1 METEKQI
8 PENFISVITDFT
20 KDLSI
25 TFPEYTSLWS
35 KWVNTILAQNEIA
48 ELFNYCLSVYPE
60 RFFDI
65 LYQNADIFKSDS
77 QTNTMFLP
85 NVEFKMLFNC
95 EGVSENTKKSIWKY
109 LQLMLFTVIGGIKDK
124 ATFGDSLNMFDGI
137 DENELQEKLKETME
151 NVTQFFTNMK
161 DTSEDSSSSEKEK
174 PDFEKMFENMP
185 NSEEFKKAF
194 EQMPGMPGM
203 AGMPDIENIQDHL
216 KTLFNG
222 KIGSL
227 AKEMAEEISEEFT
240 DLLGENLNDLSST
253 EDVVKNLMKNPKK
266 IMDLMKTVSGKL
278 DKKMA
283 SGEISK
289 DEIMKEASDLMS
301 KMKDMGGTDQF
312 NELFKNLTKG
322 MGLGK
327 NARVDTNA
335 LDRMTKKQTM
345 RERLLKKLEAKKQ
358 QDLKNE
364 MKTNN
369 NVPANYSLQSTQ
381 DPNSFVFSLPDQ
393 SSQEKSLIQ
402 RNQLEAELLAD
413 EDKEKQQMKP
423 KKNKKKG
430 KK

>member
-25 TFPEYTSLWS
+25 TFPEYTTLWS
-35 KWVNTILAQNEIA
+35 KWVNTTLPQNEIA

-77 QTNTMFLP
+77 QTNTLFLP

-95 EGVSENTKKSIWKY
+95 EDVSENTKKSIWKY

-161 DTSEDSSSSEKEK
+161 DTSEDSSKGEDSK

-369 NVPANYSLQSTQ
+369 NVPANYSLQTTQ

-413 EDKEKQQMKP
+413 EDKEKQQAKP

>member
-1 METEKQI
+1 
-8 PENFISVITDFT
+8 
-20 KDLSI
+20 
-25 TFPEYTSLWS
+25 
-35 KWVNTILAQNEIA
+35 
-48 ELFNYCLSVYPE
+48 
-60 RFFDI
+60 
-65 LYQNADIFKSDS
+65 
-77 QTNTMFLP
+77 
-85 NVEFKMLFNC
+85 
-95 EGVSENTKKSIWKY
+95 
-109 LQLMLFTVIGGIKDK
+109 MLFTVIGGIKDK

-161 DTSEDSSSSEKEK
+161 DSGEDSTNAKPTP

-185 NSEEFKKAF
+185 NPEEFKKAF

-240 DLLGENLNDLSST
+240 DLLGENANDLNST
-253 EDVVKNLMKNPKK
+253 EDVVKKLMKNPKK

-364 MKTNN
+364 MKASNN
-369 NVPANYSLQSTQ
+369 TPANYSLQSTQ

-402 RNQLEAELLAD
+402 RNQLEAEILED